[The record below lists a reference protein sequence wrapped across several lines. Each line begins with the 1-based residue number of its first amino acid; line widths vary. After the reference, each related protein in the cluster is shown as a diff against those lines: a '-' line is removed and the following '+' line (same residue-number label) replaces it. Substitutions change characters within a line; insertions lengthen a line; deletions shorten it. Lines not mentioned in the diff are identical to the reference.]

1 MKKKFLFAIIICLPI
16 YINFS
21 FQLKENSELSTSKQ
35 KDEIIP
41 WKADATLTWS
51 DFKGKPDKSSP
62 YKAMTFSSISS
73 NLLVFSEKELKIEIS
88 CHFIKNKSWKKAE
101 TDELLKHEQVHF
113 DITELAARKMR
124 QRLSLLKLKDLNQ
137 NNIKAKLDKI
147 FNTSTK
153 EQQQMNKK
161 YDSETDHS
169 INKKEQEEWE
179 VKIQNELEKLNEFST
194 VIVSIK

>member
-1 MKKKFLFAIIICLPI
+1 MKKNLLFVAIILLPI
-16 YINFS
+16 YITFS
-21 FQLKENSELSTSKQ
+21 FKPKENIFSPTIKL
-35 KDEIIP
+35 KDEVIP
-41 WKADATLTWS
+41 WRADVNLTWP
-51 DFKGKPDKSSP
+51 DFKGKPDRSSP

-73 NLLVFSEKELKIEIS
+73 NLLVFSEKELKIEVS

-113 DITELAARKMR
+113 DIAELAARKMR

-137 NNIKAKLDKI
+137 DNIQARLNKI

-161 YDSETDHS
+161 YDSETNHS
-169 INKKEQEEWE
+169 INTKEQKEWE
-179 VKIQNELEKLNEFST
+179 LKIQNELEKLNEFSS